1 VISARITADAAA
13 RRLHQAEVLLANAKA
28 TPGTP
33 AQNPYDS
40 AGTDG
45 EVQRR
50 IAQIDAQIGA
60 RQSAIQ
66 HPPTVAGVDA
76 GQQVAETNELVQ
88 LETEWQRLLSVLHDE
103 RVEHDDLKLRLERA
117 RLSAN
122 AAEATGGD
130 QMTVIDPA
138 YKPLSPSKGGRTKT
152 ALAGGTLTLILAIC
166 YAFARV
172 LMNDTIFDSADVEAM
187 HLIPVLGVLPKV
199 RSSSPPN
206 PPSAGRKATS
216 RVG

>member
-1 VISARITADAAA
+1 MVSAKITADAAA
-13 RRLHQAEVLLANAKA
+13 RRLHQAEVLLANARA
-28 TPGTP
+28 PGAAP
-33 AQNPYDS
+33 AQNPDD
-40 AGTDG
+40 GTGADTD
-45 EVQRR
+45 VQKR
-50 IAQIDAQIGA
+50 IAQIDAQISA
-60 RQSAIQ
+60 RQSGIRRASQ
-66 HPPTVAGVDA
+66 VASDAGVAQA
-76 GQQVAETNELVQ
+76 GETNELVQ

-117 RLSAN
+117 RLAAN

-152 ALAGGTLTLILAIC
+152 ALAGGFMTMILALC

-172 LMNDTIFDSADVEAM
+172 LTNDTLFDAADVEALRM
-187 HLIPVLGVLPKV
+187 IPVLGVVPKIRASAPPPAV
-199 RSSSPPN
+199 RKE
-206 PPSAGRKATS
+206 SA

>member
-1 VISARITADAAA
+1 
-13 RRLHQAEVLLANAKA
+13 
-28 TPGTP
+28 
-33 AQNPYDS
+33 
-40 AGTDG
+40 
-45 EVQRR
+45 
-50 IAQIDAQIGA
+50 
-60 RQSAIQ
+60 
-66 HPPTVAGVDA
+66 
-76 GQQVAETNELVQ
+76 
-88 LETEWQRLLSVLHDE
+88 VLHDE

-152 ALAGGTLTLILAIC
+152 ALAGGTLTIILAIC

-206 PPSAGRKATS
+206 APAAGRKATS